1 MFYDSHSSLP
11 SHHKSLK
18 RLIHSL
24 ALVSLCSVALVAAAQ
39 MKVSGVAQPGV
50 TRLKWTKPVGVTFAS
65 GWQYNTHQQRRC
77 RDRAARFPLKRATA
91 AATRK

>member
-11 SHHKSLK
+11 SHHKFLK

-24 ALVSLCSVALVAAAQ
+24 ALVSLCSVALVGAAQ

-50 TRLKWTKPVGVTFAS
+50 TRLK
-65 GWQYNTHQQRRC
+65 
-77 RDRAARFPLKRATA
+77 
-91 AATRK
+91 